1 MEIKSKSV
9 SFDKYIPILT
19 IQDGVV
25 VSNRGELTVGWEVSL
40 PPLCALTEDGYEDL
54 LEALSSAVRALGPGY
69 IVHRQDIYLK
79 DSYKAQRR
87 EGFLS
92 GSYERHFSDREHLV
106 HRQYLYLTLALKD
119 APNRSIS
126 SSGAFG
132 ISMPKGE
139 LLAKDLSTLL
149 SKASEFASVMTS
161 RGGYILSRLDDTQ
174 LAAIVFDHSRL
185 YSRDNIFSDIERG
198 TDRIKCGPRTL
209 WAYSI
214 SESRTL
220 PTILSPSQRAD
231 FLSGSSSE
239 IHLSTSSAIGPLL
252 ECEHM
257 VNTYIF
263 TLNQG
268 DTMREMGG
276 RKRRMT
282 SMGQNPEN
290 RIAAEELE
298 EFADQAHKE
307 SLTCVKAHTNI
318 LVWGDEHQEQELRSR
333 ISSALSGMNILCV
346 QNTSDTHVL
355 WYSAYPGAAGE
366 ISGDNLMTRE
376 LKNFLCLGI
385 NETYDEGIP
394 SGAMKICDRF
404 RNIPIK
410 IDIQE
415 AAYKAGLIDNYNAFI
430 LGGSGTGK
438 SFFTNYFVRSCYD
451 AGETVFIIDVGDSYE
466 GLCSVI
472 REESGGKDGIYH
484 TWDKDHP
491 ITFDAFLGI
500 EDWVDEAGRLQQ
512 DSDGVNFLLSFLQ
525 TLWAPKGGWNA
536 DSANILKQ
544 MVRDFVLSRRT
555 IEQKPIFNDLRQYVI
570 TEVAPQVH
578 SASGY
583 ICDSVQVTKE
593 RFDIDGLILAMGD
606 YAEGGAFGFLLNDRN
621 PRDLFSSRFTVFE
634 VDKLSGINDSK
645 FYSLCILCIMNSFNA
660 KMRSTPGMKVMVI
673 EEAWKAIA
681 NETMSGYLAGLWK
694 TARKFQTSAVVVT
707 QQVSDIMSS
716 QVIRDTILQ
725 NSSVR
730 ILLDQSNNRNS
741 FSQLQELLGL
751 TDHQRDIILSMNRLH
766 RDGLKYR
773 EVFIALGDKKYGV
786 YATEVSPEEAVCYES
801 NKERKKPFL
810 ELSQKLGPIGA
821 IRKLTGGE
829 P

>member
-25 VSNRGELTVGWEVSL
+25 VSKRGELTVGWEVSL

-69 IVHRQDIYLK
+69 IIHRQDIYLK
-79 DSYKAQRR
+79 DSYKAQRQD
-87 EGFLS
+87 GFLS
-92 GSYERHFSDREHLV
+92 GSYERHFSGREHLV
-106 HRQYLYLTLALKD
+106 HKQYLYLTLALKD

-139 LLAKDLSTLL
+139 LLAKDLATLL
-149 SKASEFASVMTS
+149 SKASEFASVMSS
-161 RGGYILSRLDDTQ
+161 RGGYNLSRLDDTQ
-174 LAAIVFDHSRL
+174 LAAIVFDHSRI
-185 YSRDNIFSDIERG
+185 YSRDNIYSDIERG
-198 TDRIKCGPRTL
+198 TDRVKCGPRTL

-214 SESRTL
+214 SESRSL

-231 FLSGSSSE
+231 SLSGSSSE
-239 IHLSTSSAIGPLL
+239 IHLSTSASIGPLL

-394 SGAMKICDRF
+394 SGAMKMCDRF
-404 RNIPIK
+404 RNIPIR
-410 IDIQE
+410 IDMQE

-472 REESGGKDGIYH
+472 REESNGKDGIYH

-525 TLWAPKGGWNA
+525 TLWAPKSGWNA

-555 IEQKPIFNDLRQYVI
+555 IEQKPIFNDLRQHII

-810 ELSQKLGPIGA
+810 ELSQRLGPIGA
-821 IRKLTGGE
+821 IKKLTGGE

>member
-9 SFDKYIPILT
+9 SFDKYLPILT

-25 VSNRGELTVGWEVSL
+25 VSKRGELTIGWEVSL

-79 DSYKAQRR
+79 DSYKAQRL

-92 GSYERHFSDREHLV
+92 ESYERHFSDREHLV

-132 ISMPKGE
+132 ISIPKGE
-139 LLAKDLSTLL
+139 FLAKDLATLL
-149 SKASEFASVMTS
+149 SKASEFVSVMSS
-161 RGGYILSRLDDTQ
+161 RGGYTLSRLDDTQ
-174 LAAIVFDHSRL
+174 LAAIVFDHSRI
-185 YSRDNIFSDIERG
+185 YSRDNIYSDIERG
-198 TDRIKCGPRTL
+198 TDRVKCGPRTL

-214 SESRTL
+214 SESRSL

-231 FLSGSSSE
+231 SLSGSSSE
-239 IHLSTSSAIGPLL
+239 IHLSSSASIGPLL

-394 SGAMKICDRF
+394 GGAMKMCDRF
-404 RNIPIK
+404 RNIPIR

-472 REESGGKDGIYH
+472 REESNGKDGIYH

-491 ITFDAFLGI
+491 ITFDALLGI
-500 EDWVDEAGRLQQ
+500 EDWVDDAGRLQQ

-525 TLWAPKGGWNA
+525 TLWVPKGGWNA

-544 MVRDFVLSRRT
+544 MVRDFVMSRRSVDN
-555 IEQKPIFNDLRQYVI
+555 KPIFNDLRQYVI

-810 ELSQKLGPIGA
+810 ELSQRLGPIGA

>member
-25 VSNRGELTVGWEVSL
+25 VSKRGELTVGWEVSL

-139 LLAKDLSTLL
+139 LLAKDLATLL

-161 RGGYILSRLDDTQ
+161 RGGYTLSRLDDTQ

-555 IEQKPIFNDLRQYVI
+555 IEQKPIFNDLRQHII

-810 ELSQKLGPIGA
+810 ELSQRLGPIGA
-821 IRKLTGGE
+821 IKKLTGGE

>member
-9 SFDKYIPILT
+9 SFDKYLPILT

-25 VSNRGELTVGWEVSL
+25 VSKRGELTVGWEVSL

-79 DSYKAQRR
+79 DSYKAQKL

-92 GSYERHFSDREHLV
+92 GSYERHFSNREHLV

-132 ISMPKGE
+132 ISIPKGE
-139 LLAKDLSTLL
+139 FLAKDLATLL
-149 SKASEFASVMTS
+149 SKASEFASVMSS
-161 RGGYILSRLDDTQ
+161 RGGYTLSRLDDTQ
-174 LAAIVFDHSRL
+174 LAAIVFDHSRI
-185 YSRDNIFSDIERG
+185 YSRDNIYSDIERG
-198 TDRIKCGPRTL
+198 TDRVKCGPRTL

-214 SESRTL
+214 SESRSL

-231 FLSGSSSE
+231 SLSGSSSE
-239 IHLSTSSAIGPLL
+239 IHLSTSAAIGPLL

-394 SGAMKICDRF
+394 GGAMKMCDRF
-404 RNIPIK
+404 RNIPIR

-472 REESGGKDGIYH
+472 REESNGKDGIYH

-500 EDWVDEAGRLQQ
+500 EDWVDDAGRLQQ

-525 TLWAPKGGWNA
+525 TLWTPKGGWNA

-544 MVRDFVLSRRT
+544 MVRDFVMSRRSVDN
-555 IEQKPIFNDLRQYVI
+555 KPIFNDLRQYVI

-810 ELSQKLGPIGA
+810 ELSQRLGPIGA

>member
-25 VSNRGELTVGWEVSL
+25 VSKRGELTVGWEVSL

-69 IVHRQDIYLK
+69 IIHRQDIYLK
-79 DSYKAQRR
+79 DSYKAQKQ

-139 LLAKDLSTLL
+139 FLAKDLSTLL
-149 SKASEFASVMTS
+149 SKASEFASVMSS
-161 RGGYILSRLDDTQ
+161 RGGYTLSRLDDTQ

-185 YSRDNIFSDIERG
+185 YSRDSIFSDIERG
-198 TDRIKCGPRTL
+198 TDRVKCGPRTL

-318 LVWGDEHQEQELRSR
+318 LVWGEEHQEQELRSR

-472 REESGGKDGIYH
+472 REESNGKDGIYH

-555 IEQKPIFNDLRQYVI
+555 IEQKPIFNDLRQHII

-810 ELSQKLGPIGA
+810 ELSQRLGPIGA
-821 IRKLTGGE
+821 IKKLTGGE